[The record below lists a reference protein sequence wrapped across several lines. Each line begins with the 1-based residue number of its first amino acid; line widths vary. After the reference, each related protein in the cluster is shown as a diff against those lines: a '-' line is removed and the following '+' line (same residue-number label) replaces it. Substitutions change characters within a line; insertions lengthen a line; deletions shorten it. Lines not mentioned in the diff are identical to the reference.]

1 MGRDKAL
8 LVVDGR
14 PLAVTVAAVLDEA
27 GATDVVAVG
36 GDAAGL
42 SAAGLKT
49 APDGHPGEGP
59 LGGILTALDHFAP
72 SALPVVVM
80 ACDLSAANPDNVI
93 AAVDAVAGAD
103 PAVGVPLVDG
113 RRQWMHACW
122 TPGARPL
129 LAAEFARGERA
140 AWRAVEA
147 AVAGGLSILE
157 VTGLWPGGFRDVD
170 QPGDLGTSG
179 R

>member
-42 SAAGLKT
+42 ADVGLK
-49 APDGHPGEGP
+49 AVPDGHPGEGP
-59 LGGILTALDHFAP
+59 LGGILTALYHFAP
-72 SALPVVVM
+72 SVLPVVVM
-80 ACDLSAANPDNVI
+80 ACDLPAANPGNVI

-140 AWRAVEA
+140 AWRAAEG
-147 AVAGGLSILE
+147 AVTCGLSILE
-157 VTGLWPGGFRDVD
+157 VTGPWPRGFSDVD

-179 R
+179 Q